1 MECGQRD
8 SSDPNDGKKVIKDTG
23 TQTEDFEEQTRQK
36 EHQELLNAIDA
47 SLVQVEKNIAENS
60 IVLIEQA
67 AEKASH
73 KTICKLQDALV
84 DELEKNTT
92 DGTYGDIFDRPIPIQ
107 AKEVKVSKHRFQNMK
122 LDFKTQA
129 SNGSLSKTEDKLLH
143 FVCFK
148 DQENDEVLGTLVQ
161 VIGNQSTIN
170 NDSNNKN
177 VEGSKDSESLQTSI
191 KKK

>member
-8 SSDPNDGKKVIKDTG
+8 SSESNEGKKAIKDTG
-23 TQTEDFEEQTRQK
+23 TQTEDLQEQTRQK
-36 EHQELLNAIDA
+36 EHVELLKAIDA
-47 SLVQVEKNIAENS
+47 CLVQVEKNIAENS

-67 AEKASH
+67 AEKASQ

-84 DELEKNTT
+84 DELEINTT

-107 AKEVKVSKHRFQNMK
+107 AKEIKVSKHRFQNIK

-129 SNGSLSKTEDKLLH
+129 SNGTLSKTEDQLLH

-170 NDSNNKN
+170 NDSN
-177 VEGSKDSESLQTSI
+177 
-191 KKK
+191 KKC